1 MEDKAELMPMSPE
14 GHTVAAA
21 YLTHGTA
28 TLAARALS
36 METKDVTQH
45 LRDPQVKAYI
55 DQAYL
60 DSGYRNR
67 VALGKVMDS
76 IIDKKMEELEEA
88 EIGSSKDILD
98 ILTVAHKMR
107 MEEMKAMVDYEK
119 LHKAPEIQNQT
130 NVQINEGMGEGNY
143 GRLMKQLLGDK
154 DVIEGK

>member
-1 MEDKAELMPMSPE
+1 MEDKTDLMAMSPE
-14 GHTVAAA
+14 GYTVAAA
-21 YLTHGTA
+21 YLSAGTA
-28 TLAARALS
+28 ALAARSLKMDTIEFS
-36 METKDVTQH
+36 KH
-45 LRDPQVKAYI
+45 LRDPKVKAYI

-98 ILTVAHKMR
+98 IMQVAHKMR
-107 MEEMKAMVDYEK
+107 MEEMKAMVEYEK

-143 GRLMKQLLGDK
+143 GRLMSQLLGK
-154 DVIEGK
+154 DTIEGK